1 MALLAYIRT
10 SRMNRLNIILILM
23 ILSGLFS
30 CKKKINEIKE
40 LTITSETNPITTTN
54 GKITLTI
61 EVKHHSRPM
70 SEFIVF
76 IKNDATQFPGEDV
89 SVYDF
94 SGPTNQIGFIQF
106 ENLSFGNYY
115 LYGNGY
121 DYEIADSVIGYT
133 PILIDSSTVDKVGLN
148 YEINKILYV
157 SEQH

>member
-1 MALLAYIRT
+1 MTLPAYIRT
-10 SRMNRLNIILILM
+10 SRMHRLNVILILM
-23 ILSGLFS
+23 LLSGLFS
-30 CKKKINEIKE
+30 CKKKINELKE
-40 LTITSETNPITTTN
+40 LTVTNETNPITSTN

-61 EVKHHSRPM
+61 EVKHHSRPI
-70 SEFIVF
+70 SEFKVF
-76 IKNDATQFPGEDV
+76 IKKDATQFPGEDV

-94 SGPTNQIGFIQF
+94 SETTNQIGFVQF
-106 ENLSFGNYY
+106 NNLNFGNYY

>member
-1 MALLAYIRT
+1 MLL
-10 SRMNRLNIILILM
+10 SIL
-23 ILSGLFS
+23 LS
-30 CKKKINEIKE
+30 CTKEIEK
-40 LTITSETNPITTTN
+40 LKDISGVNDQNDITSIN
-54 GKITLTI
+54 GKITLTL
-61 EVKHHSRPM
+61 EVKHHYRPIP
-70 SEFIVF
+70 EFTVF
-76 IKNDATQFPGEDV
+76 LKKDALQFPGEDV